1 MKRTLESGIAK
12 LFAMSDETWQRHAN
26 PWSFWTRFTILPLLI
41 IAIWSRAWV
50 GFWSIPLIVA
60 AVAWTWLNPRVFA
73 RPSSTAN
80 WASKGVLGERV
91 WLNRNKVPVPEHH
104 LMMPK
109 ILSGVS
115 GIALPFIIWGFWQL
129 ELWPTLVGCI
139 LVYAGKLWFI
149 DRMVWLYEDMKNADP
164 QYAGWLYNN
173 GGEQGAAPS

>member
-91 WLNRNKVPVPEHH
+91 WLNRNNIPVPKHH